1 MVLSVIAE
9 LKSGLLEADEDVG
22 EVGEA
27 GEVAKIVDGR
37 VVVVVEVSPGVSSTQ
52 LNVEYVGSVVLPSS
66 SSSVVSPC
74 FFFSLA
80 HQGASG
86 LSSVRFSSISMLPS
100 LRVAASCFSLVSP
113 ETSHRQMS
121 SSRIA
126 NFKACRR

>member
-1 MVLSVIAE
+1 VVLKKPFVVLSVIAE
-9 LKSGLLEADEDVG
+9 LKSGLLGVDEDEGEVG
-22 EVGEA
+22 EVGE
-27 GEVAKIVDGR
+27 VAKIDGGR
-37 VVVVVEVSPGVSSTQ
+37 VVVVEVSPGVSSTQ

-66 SSSVVSPC
+66 SSSVVFPC

-113 ETSHRQMS
+113 SWL
-121 SSRIA
+121 
-126 NFKACRR
+126 N

>member
-9 LKSGLLEADEDVG
+9 LISGLLGADED
-22 EVGEA
+22 VGEA
-27 GEVAKIVDGR
+27 GEVAKIVDDR
-37 VVVVVEVSPGVSSTQ
+37 VVVVEVSPGVSSTQ

-66 SSSVVSPC
+66 SSSVIFPC

-80 HQGASG
+80 HQGASR

>member
-9 LKSGLLEADEDVG
+9 LISGLLGADEDVG

-27 GEVAKIVDGR
+27 GEVAKIGDGR
-37 VVVVVEVSPGVSSTQ
+37 VVVEVSPGVSSTQ
-52 LNVEYVGSVVLPSS
+52 LNVEYVGSVVLPFS
-66 SSSVVSPC
+66 SSSVVFPC

-80 HQGASG
+80 HQGASR

-126 NFKACRR
+126 NFRACRR

>member
-9 LKSGLLEADEDVG
+9 LISGLLGADEDVG

-27 GEVAKIVDGR
+27 GEVAKIDDGR
-37 VVVVVEVSPGVSSTQ
+37 VVVVEVSPGVSSTQ

-80 HQGASG
+80 HQGASR

-121 SSRIA
+121 ASRIA
-126 NFKACRR
+126 NFRACRR